1 MSQQQTD
8 HLEAFGHLGQ
18 TGGHGTRGVG
28 SSPAPA
34 SSLEVP
40 REGAMGRVEVGLGGG
55 GGGNGREPEQDQAA
69 VPSGQVGARGPEL
82 WDA

>member
-1 MSQQQTD
+1 MLPLPPGAPHLEPRAKKEERSMSQQQTD

-40 REGAMGRVEVGLGGG
+40 REGAMGRVEVGMGGG
-55 GGGNGREPEQDQAA
+55 GGRNG
-69 VPSGQVGARGPEL
+69 
-82 WDA
+82 